1 MYAWVGG
8 TGQPTTQRK
17 AYARPCD
24 VASGVSR
31 YWVGLVVMTLLV
43 IGCTTVGPDY
53 VRPSADVAGQWIEV
67 ADPRIKP
74 EPADHREWWTV
85 FNDPVLN
92 VLVDTAYKQNL
103 TLRSAGIRILEA
115 RAQLGISVGLQYP
128 QQQAATY
135 SFERI
140 KVSDNFSAAGFPSP
154 LDNEFSSNIIG
165 FDAGWELDFW
175 GKFRRGLESAN
186 ADLGASIANYDDI
199 LVTLVAEVAATYVQ
213 IRTFEERLRV
223 ARQNVKIQ
231 ARSLQI
237 ADVRFRNG
245 AVTELDVQQAKANLR
260 NTEALIPELETG
272 LRLAQNALSILLGMP
287 PRDLQDVLGSPTPIP
302 TVPPDVAIGVPAELL
317 RRRPDIQRAERLVA
331 AQSARIGIAVS
342 DLYPNISIA
351 GAFGWQANDVTDLFQ
366 SASIVGAAGTSIV
379 WPIFNYGRIRNNV
392 RVQDARFQ
400 QLVVDYQNTVL
411 KAAGEVEN
419 AVVAFLRTQEAVKL
433 LADSV
438 EASRRWEQLAL
449 IQYREGLIDFTP
461 VLDSEEFLAAQED
474 RLAERTGTIAVS
486 LIAMYKGLGGGWEI
500 RIGKN
505 FVPVQTKQEMQE
517 RTNWGDFLTSPEELS
532 PKPVRILPAAPDW

>member
-17 AYARPCD
+17 AYARPCS

-31 YWVGLVVMTLLV
+31 YWVGV
-43 IGCTTVGPDY
+43 IAVSVLICGCTTVGPDY
-53 VRPSADVAGQWIEV
+53 VRPSADVAGQWMEV
-67 ADPRIKP
+67 DDPRIKA
-74 EPADHREWWTV
+74 EPPGHREWWTV

-115 RAQLGISVGLQYP
+115 RARLGISVGFQYP
-128 QQQAATY
+128 EQQTGTY
-135 SFERI
+135 SFRRTKLSE
-140 KVSDNFSAAGFPSP
+140 NFDPGVISSPS
-154 LDNEFSSNIIG
+154 NEFSSNMIG

-199 LVTLVAEVAATYVQ
+199 LVSLVAEVAATYVQ

-231 ARSLQI
+231 ARSFQI

-260 NTEALIPELETG
+260 NTEALIPELEMG
-272 LRLAQNALSILLGMP
+272 LRQAQNALSILLGMP

-302 TVPPDVAIGVPAELL
+302 TVPPDVAIGVPADLL
-317 RRRPDIQRAERLVA
+317 RRRPDIQRAERLAA
-331 AQSARIGIAVS
+331 AQSAHIGIAVS
-342 DLYPNISIA
+342 DLYPTIKIA

-366 SASIVGAAGTSIV
+366 SASIIGSAGTSIV

-400 QLVVDYQNTVL
+400 QVVVDYQNSVL
-411 KAAGEVEN
+411 KAAEEVEN

-438 EASRRWEQLAL
+438 KASRRWEQLAL

-474 RLAERTGTIAVS
+474 RLAQTTGDIAVS

-500 RIGKN
+500 RIGKD

-517 RTNWGDFLTSPEELS
+517 RTNWGDFLTSPENVS
-532 PKPVRILPAAPDW
+532 PKPVRVIPAAPDW